1 MLQSA
6 LNRRSCCV
14 HIDSQCI
21 EKAANLLQL
30 ADSFNSIHDTICIQ
44 CGLSGS
50 FSDTK
55 FRKHFLMEQH
65 YVYVRIVQPIELY
78 CCHCGDFQYSDY
90 FDQLISRKRTRS
102 VVTADSQK
110 LKKILIDRPQPR
122 AIVNMG
128 ATCFMSSVLQ
138 VLE

>member
-1 MLQSA
+1 MLQSS

-21 EKAANLLQL
+21 EKAANSLQL
-30 ADSFNSIHDTICIQ
+30 AVLSTPIHDTICIQ

-50 FSDTK
+50 FNDAQ
-55 FRKHFLMEQH
+55 FRKHFLIEQH
-65 YVYVRIVQPIELY
+65 YIYVRIVQPVELY
-78 CCHCGDFQYSDY
+78 CCHCSDFQYSDY
-90 FDQLISRKRTRS
+90 FDQLISRKRARS
-102 VVTADSQK
+102 TLTADSQK

-138 VLE
+138 VF